1 MLLCY
6 HFVYKNGFICVSAKR
21 GRREKGQNVK
31 ILVFCQYYYPEPF
44 RISDICEKL
53 VRDGHEVKV
62 VTGIP
67 NYPLGKVYDGYK
79 HGKKRDENINGVNVH
94 RCFTVAR
101 RSGALFRIINYFSYS
116 FFASRYVRK
125 IKEDCDA
132 VFVNQLSPVMMAFP
146 ALKYAKKHNKKVL
159 LYCLDLWPEN
169 IIIGGIKRNSAIFK
183 YFFRLSNKIYQKSDK
198 ILISSSMFEDYMT
211 EKFGI
216 AKEKIE
222 YLPQYAETL
231 FSPEKCAKTK
241 ENGYFDVMFAGNV
254 GIAQDLE
261 TMVSAAYELKE
272 HKNVRWHVVGDGSDI
287 ERLEKLVKEKELES
301 VIFHGR
307 HAVEEM
313 PLFYGMA
320 DVMLITMN
328 NDPIMSYT
336 LPGKVQTYLA
346 AGKAIVGAV
355 DGETQKVINEARCGK
370 CVPSGDYKKLAEAVL
385 ELSGEPEKIKEMSE
399 LSVQYYGRH
408 FSKDKFFEK
417 LTENLK
423 KCAEK

>member
-1 MLLCY
+1 MGK
-6 HFVYKNGFICVSAKR
+6 FVFLQSEPVEKR
-21 GRREKGQNVK
+21 QENVK

-44 RISDICEKL
+44 RLPDICEKL
-53 VRDGHEVKV
+53 AKDGNDVTV

-67 NYPLGKVYDGYK
+67 NYPLGKVYDGYGK
-79 HGKKRDENINGVNVH
+79 NKKRDETINGVKVH
-94 RCFTVAR
+94 RCYTVAR
-101 RSGALFRIINYFSYS
+101 RTGPLFRIINYFSYS
-116 FFASRYVRK
+116 FFASGYARK
-125 IKEDCDA
+125 MKEDYDA
-132 VFVNQLSPVMMAFP
+132 VFVNQLSPVMMARP

-169 IIIGGIKRNSAIFK
+169 IIVGGIKRDSAVFK
-183 YFFRLSNKIYQKSDK
+183 LFFNISKDIYLKSDK

-216 AKEKIE
+216 EKEKIE

-231 FSPEKCAKTK
+231 FSPESCEKTDK
-241 ENGYFDVMFAGNV
+241 SGEFFDIMFAGNV

-261 TMVSAAYELKE
+261 TMIAAAEELKE
-272 HKNVRWHVVGDGSDI
+272 HKNIRFHVVGDGSDL
-287 ERLEKLVKEKELES
+287 ERLEKLAKEKNLTS

-307 HAVEEM
+307 HAVDEM
-313 PLFYGMA
+313 PEFYGKA

-328 NDPIMSYT
+328 DDPIMSYT

-370 CVPSGDYKKLAEAVL
+370 CVSSGDYKKLAE
-385 ELSGEPEKIKEMSE
+385 EILSLSRSPEKIKEMSALASE
-399 LSVQYYGRH
+399 YYGRH
-408 FSKDKFFEK
+408 FSKDRFFEK
-417 LTENLK
+417 LEANLR